1 MYKMFIVDDN
11 PRHRRNAVNITNWE
25 SFGISIAG
33 EYANGRLALDNVDV
47 QRPDIILADVSMP
60 VMDGIEMARRLK
72 EKHPNI
78 KVIFMSCHNEF
89 EYVRSAIDLDAY
101 GYILKPFK
109 AEELIRVIKKVLNIY
124 KVEDALQKER
134 EEMAQYISQSLPLLQ
149 EQFLRELLY
158 GICSANED
166 ISKRWRFL
174 KMELPQ
180 SYQVRVLVFHL
191 NIDAAEQTRADMDYK
206 YLTSYTI
213 KRIIEDMSLSWR
225 FYFLQTSSIEYSI
238 IAIKDNVA
246 PESPEKESND
256 FWDAVVKLRETIKA
270 KLNIDIIIGV
280 SNTSDNISDI
290 HILNQQAL
298 KALNTKIYTDG
309 SQMILYQEIED
320 AQNAFFEEKV
330 NLQDLFME
338 VKHLLSQGSTGD
350 ILKFVDK
357 YLSEDSIFQ
366 SDNYIKSLSF
376 SIVNA
381 IQIILMENDESFDSI
396 FNEKLIIWNKLDNFN
411 TIKDVRNWLFNLL
424 NTCRQYLANKDTQG
438 YGPVVQKIK
447 EYIHANY
454 HNRITLEDFTRL
466 TNYSGTHLTNVFR
479 EATGKTV
486 FDYLIDYR
494 MEKAKELLKSRSS
507 KIYLVAEQVGYTNIS
522 HFCLQFKKHTG
533 LSPTE
538 FKNRL
543 AYI

>member
-1 MYKMFIVDDN
+1 MYKMLIVDDN
-11 PRHRRNAVNITNWE
+11 PRHRRNAANITNWDALE
-25 SFGISIAG
+25 ISIVG
-33 EYANGRLALDNVDV
+33 EYANGKLALDNIDTSN
-47 QRPDIILADVSMP
+47 PDIILADVSMP
-60 VMDGIEMARRLK
+60 VMDGIEMARLLK
-72 EKHPNI
+72 ESHPNI
-78 KVIFMSCHNEF
+78 KIIFMSCYDEF

-134 EEMAQYISQSLPLLQ
+134 EEMAQYINQSLPLLQ

-158 GICSANED
+158 GTCSANED
-166 ISKRWRFL
+166 ILKRWRFL

-180 SYQVRVLVFHL
+180 NYKVRVIVFHL
-191 NIDAAEQTRADMDYK
+191 NIDPVEQTRDDMDYK

-213 KRIIEDMSLSWR
+213 KRIIDNMSCNCKLYS
-225 FYFLQTSSIEYSI
+225 LQSSSMEYSI
-238 IAIKDNVA
+238 IAIKDDAV
-246 PESPEKESND
+246 PESPEKDSND
-256 FWDAVVKLRETIKA
+256 FWNIVVKLKEDIKA
-270 KLNIDIIIGV
+270 KLNIDIVIGI
-280 SNTSDNISDI
+280 SNTSDNIRDI
-290 HILNQQAL
+290 YILNQQAL
-298 KALNTKIYTDG
+298 SALNTKVYTNG

-320 AQNAFFEEKV
+320 AQNASFEEKV
-330 NLQDLFME
+330 NLQELFME
-338 VKHLLSQGSTGD
+338 VKQLLSRGGTGD
-350 ILKFVDK
+350 ILKFIDK
-357 YLSEDSIFQ
+357 YLSEDTILQ

-376 SIVNA
+376 SIVNS
-381 IQIILMENDESFDSI
+381 IQIILMENDESFDNI
-396 FNEKLIIWNKLDNFN
+396 FNEKLIVWNKLDNFN
-411 TIKDVRNWLFNLL
+411 TIKDVRNWLFNLI
-424 NTCRQYLANKDTQG
+424 NTCRQYLSNKDTQG

-447 EYIHANY
+447 DYIHNHY
-454 HNRITLEDFTRL
+454 HERITLEDFARL

-494 MEKAKELLKSRSS
+494 MEKAKEMLKSRSS

-538 FKNRL
+538 FKNS
-543 AYI
+543 